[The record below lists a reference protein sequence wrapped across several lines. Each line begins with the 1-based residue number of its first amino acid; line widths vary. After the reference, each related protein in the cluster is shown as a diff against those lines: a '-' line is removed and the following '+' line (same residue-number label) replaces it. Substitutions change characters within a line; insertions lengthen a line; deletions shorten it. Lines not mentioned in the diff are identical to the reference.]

1 MTMLLTELLP
11 VQHIVVPLEAA
22 RFRDAVHQLV
32 QQLARAGAIRDVPA
46 VERALATAR
55 GRDVVA
61 IGDQVALPH
70 FRTDAVDR
78 LVLGLGVSPKPLDT
92 ADTTLA
98 KPPRI
103 VALVLAPP
111 EAATRY
117 LQTVAALARLFRDED
132 VVAKLASARSPE
144 EVLQLAELGQTRVQ
158 PDLRVRDV
166 MAHRTEGVHALAT
179 VREAVSIMLRHGWRS
194 LPVLGERGQVIGII
208 TEWDV
213 MRALLPEIPSAES
226 SAGQPETT
234 RPVLVKDAMTRSVL
248 CVSEE
253 MPLEE
258 AALMMMKK
266 NVEQFPV
273 VSEGAITGMLTRG
286 DIIRKLFGR

>member
-1 MTMLLTELLP
+1 MTMLLTDLLP
-11 VQHIVVPLEAA
+11 AEHVVVPLVGT
-22 RFRDAVHQLV
+22 RFRDAVHELV
-32 QQLARAGAIRDVPA
+32 ERLARAGTIRDVPA
-46 VERALATAR
+46 VERALASAR

-61 IGDQVALPH
+61 IGEQVALPH
-70 FRTDAVDR
+70 FRTDAVER
-78 LVLGLGVSPKPLDT
+78 LVLSLGIAPEPLDT
-92 ADTTLA
+92 AETTLTT
-98 KPPRI
+98 PPRI

-117 LQTVAALARLFRDED
+117 LQTVAALARLFRDEA
-132 VVAKLASARSPE
+132 VVQRLVAARSPA
-144 EVLQLAELGQTRVQ
+144 EVLQLPELGQMRVQ

-166 MAHRTEGVHALAT
+166 MAHRTEGIPATAT
-179 VREAVSIMLRHGWRS
+179 VREAVDVMLRHGWRA
-194 LPVLGERGQVIGII
+194 LPVLSERGQVLGII

-226 SAGQPETT
+226 SAGQSAGA
-234 RPVLVKDAMTRSVL
+234 RPVLIKDAMTRSVL

-253 MPLEE
+253 LPLEE
-258 AALMMMKK
+258 AAHMMINK

-273 VSEGAITGMLTRG
+273 VAEGSITGMLSRG

>member
-1 MTMLLTELLP
+1 MLLTELLP
-11 VQHIVVPLEAA
+11 VQHIVVPLEEP
-22 RFRDAVHQLV
+22 RFRDAVRQLV
-32 QQLARAGAIRDVPA
+32 RQLAKAGAIRDVPA
-46 VERALATAR
+46 VERALASAR

-78 LVLGLGVSPKPLDT
+78 LVLGLGISPMPLDT
-92 ADTTLA
+92 AETTLA

-117 LQTVAALARLFRDED
+117 LQTVAALARLFRDEE
-132 VVAKLASARSPE
+132 VVAKLASARSPA
-144 EVLQLAELGQTRVQ
+144 EVLELTELGQTRVQ

-166 MAHRTEGVHALAT
+166 MAHRTEGIAALAT
-179 VREAVSIMLRHGWRS
+179 VREAVNIMLRHGWRA
-194 LPVLGERGQVIGII
+194 LPVLGERGQVVGII

-226 SAGQPETT
+226 SAGQPEST
-234 RPVLVKDAMTRSVL
+234 RSVLVKDAMTRSVL

-273 VSEGAITGMLTRG
+273 VAEGAITGMLTRG

>member
-1 MTMLLTELLP
+1 MLLRELLP
-11 VQHIVVPLEAA
+11 VDHIAVPLSEP
-22 RFRDAVHQLV
+22 RFRDATLELVHR
-32 QQLARAGAIRDVPA
+32 LADAGAIRDVPA
-46 VERALATAR
+46 VERALIAAR

-70 FRTDAVDR
+70 FRTDAVDQ
-78 LVLGLGVSPKPLDT
+78 LVLGLGVAPAPLDT
-92 ADTTLA
+92 GETTLTT
-98 KPPRI
+98 PPRI

-117 LQTVAALARLFRDED
+117 LQTVAALARLFKDEA
-132 VVAKLASARSPE
+132 VVARIAAARTPAD
-144 EVLQLAELGQTRVQ
+144 VLQVPELGELRIQ

-166 MAHRTEGVHALAT
+166 MAHRTEGISALAT
-179 VREAVSIMLRHGWRS
+179 VREAVEVMLQHGWRA
-194 LPVLGERGQVIGII
+194 LPVLGDRKQVIGII

-226 SAGQPETT
+226 SAGQPAAD

-253 MPLEE
+253 MSLEE
-258 AALMMMKK
+258 AAHIMINK

-273 VSEGAITGMLTRG
+273 VTGGAITGMLFRG
-286 DIIRKLFGR
+286 DIIKKLFGR

>member
-1 MTMLLTELLP
+1 MLLTELLP
-11 VQHIVVPLEAA
+11 VQHVVVPLEET
-22 RFRDAVHQLV
+22 RFRDAVRQLV
-32 QQLARAGAIRDVPA
+32 QQLASAGAIRDVPA
-46 VERALATAR
+46 VERALASAR

-61 IGDQVALPH
+61 IGDHVALPH

-78 LVLGLGVSPKPLDT
+78 LVLGLGVSPTPLDT
-92 ADTTLA
+92 SETTLA
-98 KPPRI
+98 TPPRI

-117 LQTVAALARLFRDED
+117 LQTVAALARLFRDEA
-132 VVAKLASARSPE
+132 VVAKLASARSPA

-166 MAHRTEGVHALAT
+166 MAHRTDGIAALAT
-179 VREAVSIMLRHGWRS
+179 VREAVDLMLRHGWRA
-194 LPVLGERGQVIGII
+194 LPVLGERGQVIGIV

-226 SAGQPETT
+226 SAGQPEST

-273 VSEGAITGMLTRG
+273 VAEGAITGMLSRG

>member
-1 MTMLLTELLP
+1 MLLAELLP
-11 VQHIVVPLEAA
+11 AEHIVVPLAA
-22 RFRDAVHQLV
+22 THFRAAAGELV
-32 QQLARAGAIRDVPA
+32 QRLAAEGAIRDVPA
-46 VERALATAR
+46 VERALLSAR

-78 LVLGLGVSPKPLDT
+78 LVLALGVATVPLDT
-92 ADTTLA
+92 SDTTLTI
-98 KPPRI
+98 PPRI

-117 LQTVAALARLFRDED
+117 LQTVAALAKLFRDD
-132 VVAKLASARSPE
+132 SVVARVAAARGPGDVLDLPE
-144 EVLQLAELGQTRVQ
+144 LSQIRVQ

-166 MAHRTEGVHALAT
+166 MAHRTAGIAALAT
-179 VREAVSIMLRHGWRS
+179 VREALDVMLRNGWRA
-194 LPVLGERGQVIGII
+194 LPVLGDRGQVIGII
-208 TEWDV
+208 SEWDV

-226 SAGQPETT
+226 SAGQAAGG
-234 RPVLVKDAMTRSVL
+234 RPALVKDAMTRSVL

-258 AALMMMKK
+258 AAHMMINK

-273 VSEGAITGMLTRG
+273 VSEGAITGMLSRG